1 MESAG
6 GLAVEFPVLMGRKL
20 DIALKDLSRTKP
32 PPPPIKYLAIGLGG
46 FFLFV
51 IVVLPLLARVTADLR
66 RRNKQT

>member
-51 IVVLPLLARVTADLR
+51 IVVLARVTADLR

>member
-32 PPPPIKYLAIGLGG
+32 PPPPIKYLGPRYRLGR
-46 FFLFV
+46 
-51 IVVLPLLARVTADLR
+51 LLSVCHCCLGKGNRGPST
-66 RRNKQT
+66 KK